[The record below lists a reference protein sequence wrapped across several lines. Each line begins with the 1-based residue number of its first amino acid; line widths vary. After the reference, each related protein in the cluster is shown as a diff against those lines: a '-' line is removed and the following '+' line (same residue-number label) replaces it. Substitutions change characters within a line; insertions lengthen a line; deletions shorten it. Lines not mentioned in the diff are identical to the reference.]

1 MIDGCVGSTPVRTY
15 LVEAGRITL
24 RHLSLLSSSLK
35 VAMLSPRDIQRG
47 IAVLAQAITL
57 TIRGTQTMTTN
68 NSKRRK
74 STPKKVDYPYGIR
87 NYPYEGILPMMQ
99 RMTEQLPE
107 DMKPEGE
114 KIGGYLN
121 LGMQAAIGIFLIGT
135 VVATVTGHSDQI
147 MNIFA
152 VDITGVGILTVGA
165 IVRSFRKTL

>member
-1 MIDGCVGSTPVRTY
+1 
-15 LVEAGRITL
+15 
-24 RHLSLLSSSLK
+24 
-35 VAMLSPRDIQRG
+35 
-47 IAVLAQAITL
+47 
-57 TIRGTQTMTTN
+57 MTTN